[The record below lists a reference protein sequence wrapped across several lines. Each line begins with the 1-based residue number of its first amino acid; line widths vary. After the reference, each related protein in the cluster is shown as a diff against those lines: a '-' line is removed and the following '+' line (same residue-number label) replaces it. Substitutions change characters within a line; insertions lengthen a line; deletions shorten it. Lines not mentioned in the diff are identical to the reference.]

1 MRKLGFVLLSMLL
14 VAGYSFATNVTVPTK
29 IKDVTIYLSGASLSC
44 VADAKIPAGVS
55 TVTLTDLPTAIS
67 EESIQLEGVG
77 DFVIN
82 NVLYRVTQD
91 KTPKGDSL
99 TKIKQE
105 LEDKIAV
112 LKYTKD
118 VYANEIEILNANRE
132 IKGANSNLSTVE
144 LDKVLKF
151 YQSEMLKLKEN
162 IRKTDKSIAELNT
175 ELSRINSELA
185 PYRNR
190 TKGEVEVTVSST
202 KAQNIKLG
210 MSYYVN
216 CAYWTPFYE
225 ARVEDVNKDISV
237 AYKAKIYQSSGYDW
251 DNVKVTLSTGN
262 PTQNGTVPTLNK
274 WILREQKPQVR
285 YSKATMK
292 MAAADMDYTEME
304 IEEAEA
310 AAATKMAYSSNVA
323 RGIRTTTDEKMTTI
337 EFVIDELFSVKSQQN
352 DAMLTINT
360 NNLPAEYVY
369 RCVPKLDR
377 NAYLL
382 AKITDFAKYNFLSGD
397 VTLYLGGK
405 YVGTSY
411 LNIAQTTDTLKLSL
425 GQDKGIMVERT
436 LSDEFN
442 KKSTIGKNYKQT
454 ATWNISVRN
463 NKSTNV
469 KIEILDNL
477 PVSGSS
483 SITVSNMSYDGAT
496 LDDKNIATWNLDLK
510 PSETKN
516 LKLSYTV
523 TYPKTMSLN
532 LK

>member
-14 VAGYSFATNVTVPTK
+14 VAEYSFATNVTVPTK

-216 CAYWTPFYE
+216 CAYWMPFYE

-251 DNVKVTLSTGN
+251 NNVKVTLSTGN
-262 PTQNGTVPTLNK
+262 PTLNGTVPTLNK
-274 WILREQKPQVR
+274 WILREHQPQVR
-285 YSKATMK
+285 YSKANLK
-292 MAAADMDYTEME
+292 MAAAESVAYDMEME
-304 IEEAEA
+304 DA
-310 AAATKMAYSSNVA
+310 AVASKYATSNVA

-360 NNLPAEYVY
+360 NKLPAEYVY

-454 ATWNISVRN
+454 AMWNISVRN

>member
-175 ELSRINSELA
+175 ELSKINSELA

-251 DNVKVTLSTGN
+251 NNVKVTLSTGN
-262 PTQNGTVPTLNK
+262 PTLNGTVPTLNK
-274 WILREQKPQVR
+274 WILREHQPQVR
-285 YSKATMK
+285 YSKANLK
-292 MAAADMDYTEME
+292 MAAAESVAYEME
-304 IEEAEA
+304 MDEA
-310 AAATKMAYSSNVA
+310 AAASKSAMSNVA

-425 GQDKGIMVERT
+425 GQDKGILVERT

-454 ATWNISVRN
+454 AMWNISVRN

>member
-14 VAGYSFATNVTVPTK
+14 VAEYSYATNVTVPTK

-44 VADAKIPAGVS
+44 VVDAKIPAGVS

-190 TKGEVEVTVSST
+190 
-202 KAQNIKLG
+202 
-210 MSYYVN
+210 
-216 CAYWTPFYE
+216 
-225 ARVEDVNKDISV
+225 
-237 AYKAKIYQSSGYDW
+237 
-251 DNVKVTLSTGN
+251 
-262 PTQNGTVPTLNK
+262 
-274 WILREQKPQVR
+274 
-285 YSKATMK
+285 
-292 MAAADMDYTEME
+292 
-304 IEEAEA
+304 
-310 AAATKMAYSSNVA
+310 
-323 RGIRTTTDEKMTTI
+323 
-337 EFVIDELFSVKSQQN
+337 
-352 DAMLTINT
+352 
-360 NNLPAEYVY
+360 
-369 RCVPKLDR
+369 
-377 NAYLL
+377 
-382 AKITDFAKYNFLSGD
+382 
-397 VTLYLGGK
+397 
-405 YVGTSY
+405 
-411 LNIAQTTDTLKLSL
+411 
-425 GQDKGIMVERT
+425 
-436 LSDEFN
+436 
-442 KKSTIGKNYKQT
+442 
-454 ATWNISVRN
+454 
-463 NKSTNV
+463 
-469 KIEILDNL
+469 
-477 PVSGSS
+477 
-483 SITVSNMSYDGAT
+483 
-496 LDDKNIATWNLDLK
+496 
-510 PSETKN
+510 
-516 LKLSYTV
+516 
-523 TYPKTMSLN
+523 
-532 LK
+532 

>member
-132 IKGANSNLSTVE
+132 IKGANSNLSTIE

-190 TKGEVEVTVSST
+190 TKGEVAVTVSST

-262 PTQNGTVPTLNK
+262 PTLNGTVPTLNK
-274 WILREQKPQVR
+274 WILREHQPQVR
-285 YSKATMK
+285 YSKANLK
-292 MAAADMDYTEME
+292 MAAAESVAYDMEMD
-304 IEEAEA
+304 EA
-310 AAATKMAYSSNVA
+310 AAASKSAMSNVA

-360 NNLPAEYVY
+360 NKLPAEYVY

-454 ATWNISVRN
+454 AMWNISVRN

>member
-1 MRKLGFVLLSMLL
+1 MKKLGFVLLSMLL
-14 VAGYSFATNVTVPTK
+14 VAEYSYATNVTVPTK

-216 CAYWTPFYE
+216 CAYWMPFYE

-251 DNVKVTLSTGN
+251 NNVKVTLSTGN
-262 PTQNGTVPTLNK
+262 PTLNGTVPTLNK
-274 WILREQKPQVR
+274 WILREHQPQVR
-285 YSKATMK
+285 YSKANLK
-292 MAAADMDYTEME
+292 MAAAESVAYDMKME
-304 IEEAEA
+304 DATA
-310 AAATKMAYSSNVA
+310 AVKSSYSNVA

-454 ATWNISVRN
+454 AMWNISVRN

>member
-1 MRKLGFVLLSMLL
+1 MRKLGFVLLTMLL
-14 VAGYSFATNVTVPTK
+14 VAEYSYATNVTVPTK

-216 CAYWTPFYE
+216 CAYWMPFYE

-274 WILREQKPQVR
+274 WILREHQPQVR
-285 YSKATMK
+285 YSKANLK
-292 MAAADMDYTEME
+292 MAAAESVAYEME
-304 IEEAEA
+304 MDEA
-310 AAATKMAYSSNVA
+310 AAASKSAMSNVA

-454 ATWNISVRN
+454 AMWNISVRN

>member
-1 MRKLGFVLLSMLL
+1 MRKLGLVLLSMVL
-14 VAGYSFATNVTVPTK
+14 VAGYSYATNVTVPTK

-44 VADAKIPAGVS
+44 VADAKIPSGVS
-55 TVTLTDLPTAIS
+55 TVTLSDLPTSIN
-67 EESIQLEGVG
+67 EESIQLEGLG

-82 NVLYRVTQD
+82 NVSYRVTQD
-91 KTPKGDSL
+91 RTPKGDSL
-99 TKIKQE
+99 TKIKQD
-105 LEDKIAV
+105 LEDKKTV
-112 LKYTKD
+112 LLYTKS
-118 VYANEIEILNANRE
+118 VYSSEIEILNANKE

-144 LDKVLKF
+144 LDKVLKY
-151 YQSEMLKLKEN
+151 YQSEMLKLMEN

-190 TKGEVEVTVSST
+190 TKGEVVVTVSSN
-202 KAQNIKLG
+202 KAQTIKLG

-216 CAYWTPFYE
+216 CASWTPFYE
-225 ARVEDVNKDISV
+225 ARVEDVNKDISM
-237 AYKAKIYQSSGYDW
+237 AYKAKVYQSSGYDW

-262 PTQNGTVPTLNK
+262 PTLNGTVPTLNK
-274 WILREQKPQVR
+274 WILREHQPQVR

-292 MAAADMDYTEME
+292 MAAAESVNYDMEME
-304 IEEAEA
+304 DA
-310 AAATKMAYSSNVA
+310 AAATKASYSSNVA

-337 EFVIDELFSVKSQQN
+337 EFTIDELFSVKSQQN

-360 NNLPAEYVY
+360 NKLPAEYVY

-382 AKITDFAKYNFLSGD
+382 AKITDFAKYNYLSGE

-411 LNIAQTTDTLKLSL
+411 MNIAQTTDTLKLSL

-436 LSDEFN
+436 LLDDFSN
-442 KKSTIGKNYKQT
+442 KSTVGKNYKQT
-454 ATWNISVRN
+454 VAWNISVRN

-469 KIEILDNL
+469 KLEILDNL
-477 PVSGSS
+477 PVSSSS
-483 SITVSNMSYDGAT
+483 SITVSNQSYDGAT
-496 LDDKNIATWNLDLK
+496 LDDKSIATWNLDLK

>member
-1 MRKLGFVLLSMLL
+1 MRKLGIVLLSMVL
-14 VAGYSFATNVTVPTK
+14 VAEYSYATNVTVPTK

-44 VADAKIPAGVS
+44 VADAKIPSGVS
-55 TVTLTDLPTAIS
+55 TVTLSDLPTSIN
-67 EESIQLEGVG
+67 EESIQLEGLG

-82 NVLYRVTQD
+82 NVSYRVTQD
-91 KTPKGDSL
+91 RTPKGDSL
-99 TKIKQE
+99 TKIKQD

-112 LKYTKD
+112 IKYTKD
-118 VYANEIEILNANRE
+118 VYTNEIEILNANRE

-190 TKGEVEVTVSST
+190 TKGEVVVTVSST

-225 ARVEDVNKDISV
+225 ARVEDVNKDISM
-237 AYKAKIYQSSGYDW
+237 AYKAKVYQSSGYDW

-262 PTQNGTVPTLNK
+262 PTLNGTVPTLNK
-274 WILREQKPQVR
+274 WILREHQPQVR

-292 MAAADMDYTEME
+292 MAAAESVNYDMEME
-304 IEEAEA
+304 DA
-310 AAATKMAYSSNVA
+310 AAATKASYSSNVA

-337 EFVIDELFSVKSQQN
+337 EFTIDELFSVKSQQN

-360 NNLPAEYVY
+360 NKLPAEYVY

-382 AKITDFAKYNFLSGD
+382 AKITDFAKYNYLSGE
-397 VTLYLGGK
+397 VTLYLSGK

-411 LNIAQTTDTLKLSL
+411 MNIAQTTDTLKLSL

-436 LSDEFN
+436 LLDDFS
-442 KKSTIGKNYKQT
+442 KKSTVGKNYKQT
-454 ATWNISVRN
+454 VAWNISVRN

-469 KIEILDNL
+469 KLEILDNL
-477 PVSGSS
+477 PVSSSS
-483 SITVSNMSYDGAT
+483 SITVSNQSYDGAT
-496 LDDKNIATWNLDLK
+496 LDDKSIATWNLDLK

>member
-1 MRKLGFVLLSMLL
+1 MRKLGFVLLTMLL
-14 VAGYSFATNVTVPTK
+14 VAEYSYATNVTVPTK

-190 TKGEVEVTVSST
+190 TKGEVEVTVSSN
-202 KAQNIKLG
+202 KAQTIKLG

-262 PTQNGTVPTLNK
+262 PTLNGTVPTLNK
-274 WILREQKPQVR
+274 WILREHQPQVR
-285 YSKATMK
+285 YSKANLK
-292 MAAADMDYTEME
+292 MAAAESVAYEME
-304 IEEAEA
+304 MDEA
-310 AAATKMAYSSNVA
+310 AAASKSAMSNVA

-360 NNLPAEYVY
+360 NKLPAEYVY

-382 AKITDFAKYNFLSGD
+382 AKITDFAKYNFLSGE

-405 YVGTSY
+405 FVGTSY
-411 LNIAQTTDTLKLSL
+411 LNIAQTTDTLQLSL

-442 KKSTIGKNYKQT
+442 KKSTVGKNYKQT
-454 ATWNISVRN
+454 VAWNISVRN

-469 KIEILDNL
+469 KIEIQDNI
-477 PVSGSS
+477 PVPASS
-483 SITVSNMSYDGAT
+483 SITVTNQVYVGAT
-496 LDDKNIATWNLDLK
+496 LDDKSIATWNLDLK
-510 PSETKN
+510 PSEKKD

-523 TYPKTMSLN
+523 IYPKTMSLN

>member
-14 VAGYSFATNVTVPTK
+14 VAEYSYATNVTVPTK

-99 TKIKQE
+99 TKIKQD

-175 ELSRINSELA
+175 ELAGINAELA

-190 TKGEVEVTVSST
+190 TKGGVVVTVSSN
-202 KAQNIKLG
+202 KAQTIKLG

-237 AYKAKIYQSSGYDW
+237 AYKAKVYQSSGYDW

-262 PTQNGTVPTLNK
+262 PTLNGTVPTLNK
-274 WILREQKPQVR
+274 WILREHQPQVR
-285 YSKATMK
+285 YSKANLK
-292 MAAADMDYTEME
+292 MAAAESVAYDMEMD
-304 IEEAEA
+304 EA
-310 AAATKMAYSSNVA
+310 AAASKSAMSNVA

-454 ATWNISVRN
+454 AMWNISVRN

>member
-1 MRKLGFVLLSMLL
+1 MRKLGFVLLSMLF
-14 VAGYSFATNVTVPTK
+14 VAEYSYATNVTVPTK

-44 VADAKIPAGVS
+44 VADVKIPAGVS

-105 LEDKIAV
+105 LDDKIAV

-251 DNVKVTLSTGN
+251 NNVKVTLSTGN
-262 PTQNGTVPTLNK
+262 PTLNGTVPTLNK
-274 WILREQKPQVR
+274 WILREHQPQVR
-285 YSKATMK
+285 YSKANLK
-292 MAAADMDYTEME
+292 MAAAESVAYDMEMD
-304 IEEAEA
+304 EA
-310 AAATKMAYSSNVA
+310 AAASKSAMSNVA

-337 EFVIDELFSVKSQQN
+337 EFAIDELFSVKSQQN

-360 NNLPAEYVY
+360 NKLPAEYVY

-454 ATWNISVRN
+454 AMWNISVRN

-496 LDDKNIATWNLDLK
+496 LDDKNIATWSLDLK

>member
-14 VAGYSFATNVTVPTK
+14 VAEYSYATNVTVPTK

-190 TKGEVEVTVSST
+190 TKGEVEVNVSST

-216 CAYWTPFYE
+216 CAYWMPFYE
-225 ARVEDVNKDISV
+225 ARVEDVNKDISM
-237 AYKAKIYQSSGYDW
+237 AYKAKVYQSSGYDW

-274 WILREQKPQVR
+274 WILREHQPQVR
-285 YSKATMK
+285 YSKANLK
-292 MAAADMDYTEME
+292 MAAAESVAYEME
-304 IEEAEA
+304 MDEA
-310 AAATKMAYSSNVA
+310 AAASKSAMSNVA

-454 ATWNISVRN
+454 AMWNISVRN

>member
-14 VAGYSFATNVTVPTK
+14 VAEYSFATNVTVPTK

-99 TKIKQE
+99 TKIKQD

-262 PTQNGTVPTLNK
+262 PTLNGTVPTLNK
-274 WILREQKPQVR
+274 WILREHQPQVR
-285 YSKATMK
+285 YSKANLK
-292 MAAADMDYTEME
+292 MAAAESVAYDMEMD
-304 IEEAEA
+304 EA
-310 AAATKMAYSSNVA
+310 AAASKSAMSNVA

-454 ATWNISVRN
+454 AMWNISVRN

-469 KIEILDNL
+469 RIEILDNL

>member
-216 CAYWTPFYE
+216 CAYWMPFYE

-274 WILREQKPQVR
+274 WILREHQPQVR
-285 YSKATMK
+285 YSKANLK
-292 MAAADMDYTEME
+292 MAAAESVAYEME
-304 IEEAEA
+304 MDEA
-310 AAATKMAYSSNVA
+310 AAASKSAMSNVA

-454 ATWNISVRN
+454 AMWNISVRN

>member
-1 MRKLGFVLLSMLL
+1 MKKLGFVLLSMLL
-14 VAGYSFATNVTVPTK
+14 VADYSFATNVTVPTK

-67 EESIQLEGVG
+67 EESIQLEGLG

-225 ARVEDVNKDISV
+225 ARVEDVNKDISM
-237 AYKAKIYQSSGYDW
+237 AYKAKVYQSSGYDW

-274 WILREQKPQVR
+274 WILREHQPQVR
-285 YSKATMK
+285 YSKANLK
-292 MAAADMDYTEME
+292 MAAAESVAYEME
-304 IEEAEA
+304 MDEA
-310 AAATKMAYSSNVA
+310 AAASKSAMSNVA

-454 ATWNISVRN
+454 AMWNISVRN

>member
-251 DNVKVTLSTGN
+251 NNVKVTLSTGN
-262 PTQNGTVPTLNK
+262 PTLNGTVPTLNK
-274 WILREQKPQVR
+274 WILREHQPQVR
-285 YSKATMK
+285 YSKANLK
-292 MAAADMDYTEME
+292 MAAAESVAYDMEMD
-304 IEEAEA
+304 EA
-310 AAATKMAYSSNVA
+310 AAASKSAMSNVA

-454 ATWNISVRN
+454 AMWNISVRN

>member
-14 VAGYSFATNVTVPTK
+14 VAEYSYATNVTVPTK

-82 NVLYRVTQD
+82 NVLYRVTLD

-262 PTQNGTVPTLNK
+262 PTLNGTVPTLNK
-274 WILREQKPQVR
+274 WILREHQPQVR
-285 YSKATMK
+285 YSKANLK
-292 MAAADMDYTEME
+292 MAAAESVAYDMEMD
-304 IEEAEA
+304 EA
-310 AAATKMAYSSNVA
+310 AAASKSAMSNVA

-454 ATWNISVRN
+454 AMWNISVRN

>member
-1 MRKLGFVLLSMLL
+1 MRKLGFVLLTMLL
-14 VAGYSFATNVTVPTK
+14 VAEYSYATNVTVPTK

-274 WILREQKPQVR
+274 WILREHQPQVR
-285 YSKATMK
+285 YSKANLK
-292 MAAADMDYTEME
+292 MAAAESVAYDMEMD
-304 IEEAEA
+304 EA
-310 AAATKMAYSSNVA
+310 AAASKSAMSNVA

-454 ATWNISVRN
+454 AMWNISVRN

>member
-14 VAGYSFATNVTVPTK
+14 VAEYSYATNVTVPTK
-29 IKDVTIYLSGASLSC
+29 IKNVTIYLSGASLSC

-55 TVTLTDLPTAIS
+55 IVTLTDLPTAIS

-132 IKGANSNLSTVE
+132 IKGANSNLNTVE

-251 DNVKVTLSTGN
+251 NNVKVTLSTGN
-262 PTQNGTVPTLNK
+262 PTLNGTVPTLNK
-274 WILREQKPQVR
+274 WILREHQPQVR
-285 YSKATMK
+285 YSKANLK
-292 MAAADMDYTEME
+292 MAVAESVAYDMEMD
-304 IEEAEA
+304 EA
-310 AAATKMAYSSNVA
+310 AAASKSAMSNVA
-323 RGIRTTTDEKMTTI
+323 RGIRTTTDEKMTTV
-337 EFVIDELFSVKSQQN
+337 EFAIDELFSVKSQQN

-360 NNLPAEYVY
+360 NKLPAEYVY

-454 ATWNISVRN
+454 AMWNISVRN

>member
-1 MRKLGFVLLSMLL
+1 MRKLGFVLLTMLL
-14 VAGYSFATNVTVPTK
+14 VAEYSYATNVTVPTK

-112 LKYTKD
+112 LRYTKD

-274 WILREQKPQVR
+274 WILREHQPQVR
-285 YSKATMK
+285 YSKANLK
-292 MAAADMDYTEME
+292 MAAAESVAYDMEMD
-304 IEEAEA
+304 EA
-310 AAATKMAYSSNVA
+310 AAASKSAMSNVA

-454 ATWNISVRN
+454 AMWNISVRN

>member
-251 DNVKVTLSTGN
+251 NNVKVTLSTGN
-262 PTQNGTVPTLNK
+262 PTLNGTVPTLNK
-274 WILREQKPQVR
+274 WILREHQPQVR
-285 YSKATMK
+285 YSKANLK
-292 MAAADMDYTEME
+292 MAAAESVAYDMEMD
-304 IEEAEA
+304 EA
-310 AAATKMAYSSNVA
+310 AAASKSAMSNVA

-337 EFVIDELFSVKSQQN
+337 EFAIDELFSVKSQQN

-360 NNLPAEYVY
+360 NKLPAEYVY

-454 ATWNISVRN
+454 AMWNISVRN

-477 PVSGSS
+477 PVSGLS

>member
-1 MRKLGFVLLSMLL
+1 MKKLGFVLLSMLL
-14 VAGYSFATNVTVPTK
+14 VAEYSYATNVIVPTK

-251 DNVKVTLSTGN
+251 NNVKVTLSTGN
-262 PTQNGTVPTLNK
+262 PTLNGTVPTLNK
-274 WILREQKPQVR
+274 WILREHQPQVR
-285 YSKATMK
+285 YSKANLK
-292 MAAADMDYTEME
+292 MAVAESVAYDMEMD
-304 IEEAEA
+304 EA
-310 AAATKMAYSSNVA
+310 AAASKSAMSNVA

-337 EFVIDELFSVKSQQN
+337 EFAIDELFSVKSQQN

-454 ATWNISVRN
+454 AMWNISVRN

-496 LDDKNIATWNLDLK
+496 LDDKNIATWSLDLK

>member
-14 VAGYSFATNVTVPTK
+14 VAEYSYATNVTVPTK

-55 TVTLTDLPTAIS
+55 TVTLTNLPTAIN

-118 VYANEIEILNANRE
+118 VYTNEIEILNANRE

-262 PTQNGTVPTLNK
+262 PTLNGTVPTLNK
-274 WILREQKPQVR
+274 WILREHQPQVR
-285 YSKATMK
+285 YSKANLK
-292 MAAADMDYTEME
+292 MAAAESVAYDMEMD
-304 IEEAEA
+304 EA
-310 AAATKMAYSSNVA
+310 AAASKSAMSNVA

-436 LSDEFN
+436 LLDDFS
-442 KKSTIGKNYKQT
+442 KKSTVGKNYKQT
-454 ATWNISVRN
+454 VAWNISVRN
-463 NKSTNV
+463 NKSTNFIH
-469 KIEILDNL
+469 K
-477 PVSGSS
+477 S
-483 SITVSNMSYDGAT
+483 
-496 LDDKNIATWNLDLK
+496 
-510 PSETKN
+510 
-516 LKLSYTV
+516 
-523 TYPKTMSLN
+523 
-532 LK
+532 

>member
-14 VAGYSFATNVTVPTK
+14 VAEYSYATNVTVPTK
-29 IKDVTIYLSGASLSC
+29 IEDVTIYLSGASLSC
-44 VADAKIPAGVS
+44 IADAKIPAGVS

-99 TKIKQE
+99 TKIKQD

-175 ELSRINSELA
+175 ELAGINAELA

-190 TKGEVEVTVSST
+190 TKGGVVVTVSSN
-202 KAQNIKLG
+202 KAQTIKLG

-237 AYKAKIYQSSGYDW
+237 AYKAKVYQSSGYDW

-262 PTQNGTVPTLNK
+262 PTLNGTVPTLNK
-274 WILREQKPQVR
+274 WILREHQPQVR
-285 YSKATMK
+285 YSKANLK
-292 MAAADMDYTEME
+292 MAAAESVAYDMEMD
-304 IEEAEA
+304 EA
-310 AAATKMAYSSNVA
+310 AAASKSAMSNVA

-454 ATWNISVRN
+454 AMWNISVRN

>member
-14 VAGYSFATNVTVPTK
+14 VAEYSYATNVTVPTK

-44 VADAKIPAGVS
+44 IADAKIPAGVS

-251 DNVKVTLSTGN
+251 NNVKVTLSTGN
-262 PTQNGTVPTLNK
+262 PTLNGTVPTLNK
-274 WILREQKPQVR
+274 WILREHQPQVR
-285 YSKATMK
+285 YSKANLK
-292 MAAADMDYTEME
+292 MAAAESVAYEME
-304 IEEAEA
+304 MDEA
-310 AAATKMAYSSNVA
+310 AAASKSAMSNVA

-425 GQDKGIMVERT
+425 GQDKGIMVERM

-454 ATWNISVRN
+454 AMWNISVRN

-496 LDDKNIATWNLDLK
+496 LDDKNIATWNLDLR